1 MANPRFSKADRYQ
14 MRVRFQFERRWSEP
28 GARHCRVP
36 NFSGAAHQHRPARQC
51 LARENQTGC
60 QPRETPPGSAG
71 QRQRHDG
78 PRPVRREIT
87 RLARH
92 ARTRH
97 HARRRGHYC
106 WPPRQGNNRRRAHP
120 ARSARRN
127 HPHLTMR
134 ILIADD
140 HAVVRRGLKQILA
153 DEFKQAQFG
162 EAANAREALDRL
174 RKENWDAV
182 VLDITMPG
190 RSGLEA
196 LKEIREEKP
205 KLPVLVLSMH
215 PEDQFAVRVLK
226 SGASGYMT
234 KESAPEELVGA
245 IKKVLAGGRYVSA
258 VLAEK
263 MASYLA
269 IDTPKPPHERL
280 SDREFVV
287 LRMIASG
294 KTVSQ
299 IAEELSLSVKTVSTY
314 RTRILEKT
322 GMMSNAELT
331 HYAIKN
337 QLVE

>member
-1 MANPRFSKADRYQ
+1 MK
-14 MRVRFQFERRWSEP
+14 
-28 GARHCRVP
+28 
-36 NFSGAAHQHRPARQC
+36 
-51 LARENQTGC
+51 
-60 QPRETPPGSAG
+60 
-71 QRQRHDG
+71 
-78 PRPVRREIT
+78 
-87 RLARH
+87 
-92 ARTRH
+92 
-97 HARRRGHYC
+97 
-106 WPPRQGNNRRRAHP
+106 
-120 ARSARRN
+120 
-127 HPHLTMR
+127 
-134 ILIADD
+134 ILITDD
-140 HAVVRRGLKQILA
+140 HAVVRKGLRQILA
-153 DEFKQAQFG
+153 DEFKKAAFA
-162 EAANAREALDRL
+162 EAGNASEALDRI
-174 RKENWDAV
+174 RKEAWDVV

-196 LKEIREEKP
+196 LKEIREARP

-226 SGASGYMT
+226 AGASGYMT

-245 IKKVLAGGRYVSA
+245 IKKVVAGGRYVSTA
-258 VLAEK
+258 LAEK

-314 RTRILEKT
+314 RVRVLEKM
-322 GMMSNAELT
+322 GMTNNAELT
-331 HYAIKN
+331 HYAIKS

>member
-1 MANPRFSKADRYQ
+1 
-14 MRVRFQFERRWSEP
+14 
-28 GARHCRVP
+28 
-36 NFSGAAHQHRPARQC
+36 
-51 LARENQTGC
+51 
-60 QPRETPPGSAG
+60 
-71 QRQRHDG
+71 
-78 PRPVRREIT
+78 
-87 RLARH
+87 
-92 ARTRH
+92 
-97 HARRRGHYC
+97 
-106 WPPRQGNNRRRAHP
+106 
-120 ARSARRN
+120 
-127 HPHLTMR
+127 MR

-153 DEFKQAQFG
+153 DEFKKADFG
-162 EAANAREALDRL
+162 EASNAREALDRI
-174 RKENWDAV
+174 RKENWDTV

-196 LKEIREEKP
+196 LKEIKEARP

-245 IKKVLAGGRYVSA
+245 VKKVLGGGRYVSSA
-258 VLAEK
+258 LAEK

-294 KTVSQ
+294 KTVSR
-299 IAEELSLSVKTVSTY
+299 IAAELSLSVKTVSTY
-314 RTRILEKT
+314 RARVLER
-322 GMMSNAELT
+322 MNLDSNSAMT
-331 HYAIKN
+331 YYAVQNGLI
-337 QLVE
+337 E